1 MKQKIVIHEAD
12 SILIIAFIH
21 EYSETYGLITLFKT
35 IETKR
40 MKGRINFNMWRKHVE
55 HIRYNRWHWGS
66 NICSTHVQLCIEG
79 RTNI

>member
-21 EYSETYGLITLFKT
+21 EYSETYGLITVFKT

-40 MKGRINFNMWRKHVE
+40 KKGRINFNMLGEACKTYM
-55 HIRYNRWHWGS
+55 YNHWNGGA
-66 NICSTHVQLCIEG
+66 ICVILMY
-79 RTNI
+79 RRA